1 MWSEVSPFQ
10 NSELL
15 YLIDFHILFVVL
27 CPDKKKLNLF
37 VKICQILH
45 MFCLNNQKN
54 CRKHLK
60 KKENILIVLKSF
72 FLIFFS

>member
-27 CPDKKKLNLF
+27 CPDKKNWNHF

-45 MFCLNNQKN
+45 MFC
-54 CRKHLK
+54 
-60 KKENILIVLKSF
+60 
-72 FLIFFS
+72 